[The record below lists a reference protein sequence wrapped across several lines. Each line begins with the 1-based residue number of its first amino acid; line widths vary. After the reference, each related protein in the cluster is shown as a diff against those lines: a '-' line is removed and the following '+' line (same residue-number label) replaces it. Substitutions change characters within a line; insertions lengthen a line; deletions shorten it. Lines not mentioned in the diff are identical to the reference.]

1 MGYAELIDLVEKLPP
16 ERQAEV
22 LDFAEF
28 LVASCRAASE
38 GTVSAKTA
46 SQSLADLLA
55 HPLKVKDGFTV
66 MKRDELYDR
75 ACLR

>member
-28 LVASCRAASE
+28 LAARCRAASE
-38 GTVSAKTA
+38 GCCCKSKA
-46 SQSLADLLA
+46 SVK
-55 HPLKVKDGFTV
+55 PLSDSSF
-66 MKRDELYDR
+66 R
-75 ACLR
+75 